1 MNEKRLRVLI
11 SLICFFIIIISV
23 IFIRSP
29 LSNSIIKN
37 KKIKIVCLS
46 KYPSL
51 ITYDPLTG
59 LIDITSSTSSKKKKN
74 TSLNQ
79 EIFEIFNRF
88 GGELERNIPYIDLS
102 DKAFDTEEFEKRL
115 YNWKRRPT
123 DIFKLIKILY
133 SIKSNINI
141 YDRITLITEAIH
153 REPSQIIFSRSDIR
167 IDDEIQSNMNK
178 LSISV
183 EIINS
188 GADKNYFTEAISDLK
203 MAGIDIIEKKNV
215 NKREKTRV
223 VINNIENYDRAKKI
237 IDIIHLKDR
246 EVYLENDY
254 MIGDVRIIF
263 GEDYR

>member
-1 MNEKRLRVLI
+1 M
-11 SLICFFIIIISV
+11 SG
-23 IFIRSP
+23 
-29 LSNSIIKN
+29 N

-46 KYPSL
+46 KYSSL

-59 LIDITSSTSSKKKKN
+59 LVNITSSTSSNKKKN

-79 EIFEIFNRF
+79 EVFEIFNSF
-88 GGELERNIPYIDLS
+88 GVKLERDIPYIDLNET
-102 DKAFDTEEFEKRL
+102 AFDTKDIEKKL
-115 YNWKRRPT
+115 YNWKRKPT

-141 YDRITLITEAIH
+141 YDRITLMIEAIH
-153 REPSQIIFSRSDIR
+153 IEPSQIIFSKSDIKT
-167 IDDEIQSNMNK
+167 DNEIQSNMDE
-178 LSISV
+178 LSTSV

-188 GADKNYFTEAISDLK
+188 GADKNYFTQAINDLK
-203 MAGIDIIEKKNV
+203 NAGIDIIEKKNI
-215 NKREKTRV
+215 KKLEKTRV
-223 VINNIENYDRAKKI
+223 VINNIENYDKAKQI